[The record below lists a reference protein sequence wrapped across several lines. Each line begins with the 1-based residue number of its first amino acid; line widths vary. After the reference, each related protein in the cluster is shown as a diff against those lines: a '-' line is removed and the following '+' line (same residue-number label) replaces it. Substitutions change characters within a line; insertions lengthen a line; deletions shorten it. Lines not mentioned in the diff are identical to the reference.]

1 MMAKQTK
8 EKKLTVGT
16 VTPAHFLVLSDAVR
30 DDGLGDDSLEGFG
43 PERLCYSRYL
53 KTWQVACLRWVFPSC
68 EAQFSYTND
77 ELAALPKWVRQRV
90 PTSIKQ
96 VAFDVRVV
104 EKILGL
110 FGFDLERH
118 SRRLDTVVMASPASC
133 CLPPLRDW
141 HHRHS
146 APWSNAKFC
155 AGFCGLCLGCSLA
168 TMQLVNSGEFNPVV
182 YEKAKKLVRED

>member
-1 MMAKQTK
+1 MIIVKFGAKWCAPCK
-8 EKKLTVGT
+8 AIKGEVAK
-16 VTPAHFLVLSDAVR
+16 FLKAR
-30 DDGLGDDSLEGFG
+30 
-43 PERLCYSRYL
+43 P
-53 KTWQVACLRWVFPSC
+53 
-68 EAQFSYTND
+68 
-77 ELAALPKWVRQRV
+77 
-90 PTSIKQ
+90 
-96 VAFDVRVV
+96 DVRVV